1 MNEPLDIRS
10 VPLSPE
16 QRALL
21 PLVAAQA
28 SQGSAAVLLAAAL
41 EGPLDVARLRAA
53 VAGTLGA
60 HEVLRSPI
68 RDVAGYRGPRQLC
81 TEAMPPLDWQQADLC
96 ATGVPPTALADW
108 LEDFGRAP
116 LVHAQGRLVRVGL
129 ARTGE
134 QRHTLALAASA
145 LVADRGSLHNLFDQL
160 ALAYAGEQAVAPE
173 DLFPYARF
181 AEWRQALAQDA
192 DAPSGRAYWDRYL
205 SDAPAA
211 PRLPLRQAGAPV
223 PGAQRVRAAQP
234 IDAGLAARIEALANA
249 QGSSAERIL
258 QAVWWLL
265 LARLNASGFIGGW
278 QHDCRRD
285 YALMRGAVGVFDKIL
300 PVRVEPVSDLPF
312 AQWLDRLDRTADAHI
327 EGQEYWPVDA
337 PPTEAH
343 RVAGFAFHEA
353 PRRHGVE
360 LQWQLSALPGPASCF
375 ELALQAGWG
384 AQGGELCVLAD
395 GARYSQAA
403 VERLLMQLRT
413 LLEAAIAQPA
423 APVSALSPVG
433 PRECELLLAM
443 NDTVA
448 DFGAVTLAGRI
459 AHWAHTTPHAAAL
472 EAGGRR
478 LSYLE
483 LDRRIDGLAHWLQA
497 RGVVPG
503 ALVAL
508 ELPRSLELVLA
519 IFACWRAGAA
529 YVPLEPQWPEA
540 RREAVLADARPAL
553 VLRADAGRSA
563 SAWPEAAIADFDPA
577 AFDDKAPAPAS
588 ALHDLAYVLYTSGS
602 TGRPKGV
609 AIEQGQLLNYVAAAS
624 QAMDLARCRRWALS
638 SSVVADLG
646 NTALFCS
653 FFHGAC
659 LVVADAH
666 EVQDAEA
673 FARFM
678 ARHEIDA
685 LKIVP
690 SHLEA
695 LLECASPRLPGTLVL
710 GGEPAPRT
718 LVERIGRLAPQC
730 RVFNHYGPTEATVGV
745 MVHALGAAPAPEVL
759 PLTRVLANN
768 RVHVLD
774 EALRLV
780 PAGALGQLYIG
791 GAQLCRGY
799 HQREVDGAF
808 VADPFRPGERL
819 YRTGDLACVLP
830 EGGLRLVGRADHQV
844 KIHGF
849 RVEPAEVEAVLLAQP
864 GVRQAVVLAVPDAA
878 GAMALTAFFVAE
890 GVAAAA
896 LRERLA
902 TLLPA
907 PMVPA
912 RFTAVADFARL
923 PNGKIDRLALHAP
936 GPAAAPSQAQVAPR
950 DALEAVLAE
959 CMAMLLGRTALGI
972 DEDFFELGGHS
983 LLVIKLVARIR
994 KQLGVE
1000 IAPGLVFDRPS
1011 VAALAEAL
1019 RAASPD
1025 AAQLEQRA
1033 QAQRAGAQPESAH
1046 EMETVDA

>member
-1 MNEPLDIRS
+1 MNDSLDTRS

-21 PLVAAQA
+21 PPGAAQVPED
-28 SQGSAAVLLAAAL
+28 SAAVLLAVTL
-41 EGPLDVARLRAA
+41 EGPLDAARLHA
-53 VAGTLGA
+53 VVADTLGL

-68 RDVAGYRGPRQLC
+68 RSVAGYRGLRQLWAD
-81 TEAMPPLDWQQADLC
+81 AMPPLDWHRADLST
-96 ATGVPPTALADW
+96 AGAPSTALAEW
-108 LEDFGRAP
+108 LEAFGRAP
-116 LVHAQGRLVRVGL
+116 LAPAQGRLLRVGL

-134 QRHTLALAASA
+134 QCHTLALAASA
-145 LVADRGSLHNLFDQL
+145 LVADRGSLQNLFDQL
-160 ALAYAGEQAVAPE
+160 ALAYAGGQPVAPE
-173 DLFPYARF
+173 NRFPYARF
-181 AEWRQALAQDA
+181 AEWRQELAQDA
-192 DAPSGRAYWDRYL
+192 TAPGGRAYWDRYL
-205 SDAPAA
+205 SGADAPAA
-211 PRLPLRQAGAPV
+211 PRLPLRQAGTPA
-223 PGAQRVRAAQP
+223 PGAQRVRAAQS
-234 IDAGLAARIEALANA
+234 IDAGLAARIEALATA
-249 QGSSAERIL
+249 RSTSAERVL

-265 LARLNASGFIGGW
+265 LARLNGSGFIGGW

-300 PVRVEPVSDLPF
+300 PIRVEPVSDLPF
-312 AQWLDRLDRTADAHI
+312 AQWLDRLDRTANAHL
-327 EGQEYWPVDA
+327 EMQEYWPVDA

-343 RVAGFAFHEA
+343 CIAGFAFHEA
-353 PRRHGVE
+353 PRRHGRE
-360 LQWQLSALPGPASCF
+360 LQWQVSESPGPASCF
-375 ELALQAGWG
+375 ELALQAGFG

-395 GARYSQAA
+395 AARYSQAA
-403 VERLLMQLRT
+403 VARLLMQLRT
-413 LLEAAIAQPA
+413 LLALAIEQPA

-433 PRECELLLAM
+433 PRERALLLAM
-443 NDTVA
+443 NDTLA
-448 DFGAVTLAGRI
+448 DFGAVTLVGRI
-459 AHWAHTTPHAAAL
+459 AHWAQATPHAAAL
-472 EAGGRR
+472 EAGGQR

-483 LDRRIDGLAHWLQA
+483 LGRRIDRMAHWLQA

-529 YVPLEPQWPEA
+529 YVPLEPEWPEA
-540 RREAVLADARPAL
+540 RREAVLADAQPAL
-553 VLRADAGRSA
+553 VLHAIAGRPVC
-563 SAWPEAAIADFDPA
+563 AWPEAVITDFDPA
-577 AFDDKAPAPAS
+577 ASDDRAPAQAPA

-609 AIEQGQLLNYVAAAS
+609 EIEQGQLLNYVAAAS
-624 QAMDLARCRRWALS
+624 QAMDLARCRRWALT

-646 NTALFCS
+646 NTALFGS

-659 LVVADAH
+659 LVVADPH
-666 EVQDAEA
+666 EVQDADA

-695 LLECASPRLPGTLVL
+695 LLECESPRLPDTLVL

-745 MVHALGAAPAPEVL
+745 MVHALGEAPVAEVL

-774 EALRLV
+774 EALCLV

-799 HQREVDGAF
+799 HHRAVDGAF

-819 YRTGDLACVLP
+819 YRTGDLALVLP
-830 EGGLRLVGRADHQV
+830 EGGIRLAGRADHQV
-844 KIHGF
+844 KVHGF
-849 RVEPAEVEAVLLAQP
+849 RVEPAEVEAALLALP

-878 GAMALTAFFVAE
+878 GAMALAAFFVAE
-890 GVAAAA
+890 GVAAGA

-902 TLLPA
+902 ALLPA

-912 RFTAVADFARL
+912 SFTAVSGFARL
-923 PNGKIDRLALHAP
+923 PNGKIDRLALASQAR
-936 GPAAAPSQAQVAPR
+936 AAAPSQAPVAPR
-950 DALEAVLAE
+950 DAVEAVLAD
-959 CMAMLLGRTALGI
+959 CMAILLGRTALGV

-994 KQLGVE
+994 RQLGVE
-1000 IAPGLVFDRPS
+1000 IAPGLVFDQPS

-1033 QAQRAGAQPESAH
+1033 QAQRASTQ
-1046 EMETVDA
+1046 EMEAANA